1 MNDIMDMKIS
11 GSSAMPGGEYR
22 TVSISGSGK
31 VQGSLRCESLRCSGG
46 ARVSGGVEAE
56 SAHLTGSA
64 VIQGLLNAET
74 VEISASRGIRIGSIG
89 GSSIRIYKPT
99 QVSLLGLFHGS
110 VSCAQVGDIEGDDVD
125 LEYTQADV
133 VRGRR
138 IRIGEGCS
146 IGRVEYSES
155 LDAWDGT
162 VGESVCTGEG
172 AQ

>member
-1 MNDIMDMKIS
+1 M
-11 GSSAMPGGEYR
+11 A
-22 TVSISGSGK
+22 
-31 VQGSLRCESLRCSGG
+31 
-46 ARVSGGVEAE
+46 
-56 SAHLTGSA
+56 
-64 VIQGLLNAET
+64 
-74 VEISASRGIRIGSIG
+74 SASAASAAAA
-89 GSSIRIYKPT
+89 SASYKPT

-138 IRIGEGCS
+138 VRIGEGCS

-162 VGESVCTGEG
+162 VGESVCTSQD

>member
-31 VQGSLRCESLRCSGG
+31 VQGSLRCESLRCSG
-46 ARVSGGVEAE
+46 
-56 SAHLTGSA
+56 
-64 VIQGLLNAET
+64 
-74 VEISASRGIRIGSIG
+74 
-89 GSSIRIYKPT
+89 
-99 QVSLLGLFHGS
+99 S

-138 IRIGEGCS
+138 VRIGEGCS

>member
-1 MNDIMDMKIS
+1 MSKVIGIDLGTTNSCVAVME
-11 GSSAMPGGEYR
+11 GGE
-22 TVSISGSGK
+22 
-31 VQGSLRCESLRCSGG
+31 
-46 ARVSGGVEAE
+46 
-56 SAHLTGSA
+56 A
-64 VIQGLLNAET
+64 VVIPNAEGNRT
-74 VEISASRGIRIGSIG
+74 TPSVVAFSKTGERMVGQGIRIGSIG
-89 GSSIRIYKPT
+89 GGSIRIYKPT

-138 IRIGEGCS
+138 VRIGEGCS

>member
-1 MNDIMDMKIS
+1 M
-11 GSSAMPGGEYR
+11 
-22 TVSISGSGK
+22 
-31 VQGSLRCESLRCSGG
+31 
-46 ARVSGGVEAE
+46 SGGVEAE
-56 SAHLTGSA
+56 SVHLTGSA

-138 IRIGEGCS
+138 VRIGEGCS

>member
-1 MNDIMDMKIS
+1 MQFS
-11 GSSAMPGGEYR
+11 QAQSF
-22 TVSISGSGK
+22 
-31 VQGSLRCESLRCSGG
+31 
-46 ARVSGGVEAE
+46 AE
-56 SAHLTGSA
+56 IHFLQKT
-64 VIQGLLNAET
+64 
-74 VEISASRGIRIGSIG
+74 
-89 GSSIRIYKPT
+89 Y
-99 QVSLLGLFHGS
+99 HGS
-110 VSCAQVGDIEGDDVD
+110 VSCSQVGDIEGDDVD

-138 IRIGEGCS
+138 VRIGEGCS

>member
-1 MNDIMDMKIS
+1 MKPV
-11 GSSAMPGGEYR
+11 GQ
-22 TVSISGSGK
+22 
-31 VQGSLRCESLRCSGG
+31 QGVAPAAQVVG
-46 ARVSGGVEAE
+46 
-56 SAHLTGSA
+56 HL
-64 VIQGLLNAET
+64 
-74 VEISASRGIRIGSIG
+74 
-89 GSSIRIYKPT
+89 RIYKPT

-138 IRIGEGCS
+138 VRIGEGCS